1 MPQYKLIY
9 FKTRGRAEAIRL
21 LFAAAGVKYED
32 CRLEM
37 EEFRQLKASGKL
49 PFNQLPILE
58 VDDKILAQTPTIIRY
73 LGRETGFA
81 PINSFDI
88 AKADMIGDALT
99 DTLQKAHKAY
109 LEKDEEL
116 KKKMTKEFYEET
128 LPNALNLL
136 EKIVKSSSG
145 KYFVTDKLTYAD
157 INFFASMDLLFPDT
171 KDIPPIFDN
180 YPCLKC
186 LYYKF

>member
-1 MPQYKLIY
+1 
-9 FKTRGRAEAIRL
+9 
-21 LFAAAGVKYED
+21 
-32 CRLEM
+32 M

-109 LEKDEEL
+109 LEDEEL
-116 KKKMTKEFYEET
+116 KVLINVADFGVDD
-128 LPNALNLL
+128 N
-136 EKIVKSSSG
+136 S
-145 KYFVTDKLTYAD
+145 KLTLWDTAGEERFKSLTSQFYRKAD
-157 INFFASMDLLFPDT
+157 AAIIVFDLTFARSFNEA
-171 KDIPPIFDN
+171 KD
-180 YPCLKC
+180 Y
-186 LYYKF
+186 